1 MEWIVW
7 DEKKSTSNT
16 CLLGWYQGAWIKLF
30 LFPRWVPWPAWWLWD
45 FFSNK
50 ILKIVTSVL
59 MHSRELLQGEKN
71 FVAQFYFCLF
81 ETTGLFQDI
90 GMQNFLK
97 SDSLTIPWSGHPKAV
112 VKTRK
117 NRFENMKMLWYFQM
131 STGVELKEWTNDSL
145 VLDLSKLIHSF
156 LVEIPIISEML
167 CCLISA

>member
-1 MEWIVW
+1 M
-7 DEKKSTSNT
+7 KKSQLQIHACLADTKGHESNFSFFPGG
-16 CLLGWYQGAWIKLF
+16 CLDLPDGSGI
-30 LFPRWVPWPAWWLWD
+30 